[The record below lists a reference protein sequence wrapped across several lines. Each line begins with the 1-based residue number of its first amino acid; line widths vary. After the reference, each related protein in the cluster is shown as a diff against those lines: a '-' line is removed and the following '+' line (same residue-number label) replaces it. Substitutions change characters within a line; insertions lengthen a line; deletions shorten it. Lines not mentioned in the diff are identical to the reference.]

1 MYRIELRPGE
11 EALFKSFDEFA
22 KAVHNGVVSSHAR
35 IWHNASNKWLP
46 IDFHPHFKRASAQRP
61 ASAPKAAVPEA
72 EQRMARSQKTR
83 ELLFIENEPRSP
95 YAPPLKP
102 AAAKPVPA
110 ADAMPA
116 AAPAATAPAG
126 PAAPEKV
133 DPFSNDIEL
142 PPLQA
147 PARAARPEVPVAPSA
162 ALVAASPV
170 LFSHTP
176 APTPRHI
183 EAVVAAAAPLSA
195 RESHAEAEDEILID
209 ISKRR
214 SLPSFKLP
222 RIRLRHIYAAAGLAL
237 VAAAGLM
244 LSGRE
249 KPATADTAEPQRQ
262 PVAST
267 SLAAT
272 PSTYEQ
278 PYVAPATPDP
288 RALDVAPSGYMQVS
302 DEMMPAPVAVDSGP
316 ARLPSAPRMSRVRAI
331 ASASLAE
338 APDATTPSALA
349 TRYRAAYDDAARAL
363 ESQLRSAGLANIFAE
378 SRLTTDKLG
387 SLRVAIAGASNFLRG
402 YRARDEQLDA
412 SFRDT
417 AMQQFSKW
425 SESET
430 AAWAKAA
437 TLGESEASSNRADQL
452 LGDISA
458 LLGVL
463 EAGGGSYKITG
474 GVVTFE
480 STSAAME
487 YEALRGK
494 VVGGLS
500 NANTPMLATMKR
512 VFGSTLPPATR

>member
-22 KAVHNGVVSSHAR
+22 KAVQNGVVSNHAR

-61 ASAPKAAVPEA
+61 ASAPKPAVPEP
-72 EQRMARSQKTR
+72 ESKVARAQKTR

-95 YAPPLKP
+95 YAPPIKP
-102 AAAKPVPA
+102 AASSPVPA
-110 ADAMPA
+110 PTVPD
-116 AAPAATAPAG
+116 
-126 PAAPEKV
+126 KV

-142 PPLQA
+142 PPAAA
-147 PARAARPEVPVAPSA
+147 PVRAAGPEVA
-162 ALVAASPV
+162 AVPKAMPAAATPV

-183 EAVVAAAAPLSA
+183 EAVVAAAAPLPA
-195 RESHAEAEDEILID
+195 HESHAEAEDEILID

-249 KPATADTAEPQRQ
+249 KPATADTTEPQPQ

-272 PSTYEQ
+272 PPASYDD
-278 PYVAPATPDP
+278 PYVVPATPDP
-288 RALDVAPSGYMQVS
+288 RALDLEPSGYMQVS
-302 DEMMPAPVAVDSGP
+302 DEMMPAPAPVDSGR
-316 ARLPSAPRMSRVRAI
+316 ATLPSAPRMSRVQAI
-331 ASASLAE
+331 TSAPLAQ
-338 APDATTPSALA
+338 PSDAMTPSALA
-349 TRYRAAYDDAARAL
+349 ARYRAAYDDAARAL
-363 ESQLRSAGLANIFAE
+363 ESQLRSAGLVNIFAE
-378 SRLTTDKLG
+378 SRLTSDNLG
-387 SLRVAIAGASNFLRG
+387 ALRVAIAGATNFLRS

-412 SFRDT
+412 SYRDT

-425 SESET
+425 SEKET

-437 TLGESEASSNRADQL
+437 TLGESDASSTRADQL
-452 LGDISA
+452 LSDISA
-458 LLGVL
+458 MLGVL
-463 EAGGGSYKITG
+463 EAGAGSYKISN

-494 VVGGLS
+494 VVAALS
-500 NANTPMLATMKR
+500 NANTPMLTTIKR
-512 VFGSTLPPATR
+512 VIGSTMPPATR

>member
-22 KAVHNGVVSSHAR
+22 KAVQNGVVSNHAR

-61 ASAPKAAVPEA
+61 ASAPKPAVPDTES
-72 EQRMARSQKTR
+72 RVARAQKTR

-102 AAAKPVPA
+102 TAS
-110 ADAMPA
+110 
-116 AAPAATAPAG
+116 APASS

-142 PPLQA
+142 PPVEA
-147 PARAARPEVPVAPSA
+147 PVPSVRPEVSVASKAAPVP
-162 ALVAASPV
+162 ASPV
-170 LFSHTP
+170 LFSHSP

-183 EAVVAAAAPLSA
+183 EAVVAAAAPLA
-195 RESHAEAEDEILID
+195 VHEPHAEPENEILID

-237 VAAAGLM
+237 VAAGGLM

-249 KPATADTAEPQRQ
+249 KPATADTAEPQPQ

-272 PSTYEQ
+272 SPASYEQ
-278 PYVAPATPDP
+278 PYGTPANPDP
-288 RALDVAPSGYMQVS
+288 RALDLQPSGYMQVS
-302 DEMMPAPVAVDSGP
+302 DEVMPPAAPVDSGR
-316 ARLPSAPRMSRVRAI
+316 ATLPSAPRMSRVRAI
-331 ASASLAE
+331 TSAPLTQQ
-338 APDATTPSALA
+338 PDAMTPSALA
-349 TRYRAAYDDAARAL
+349 ARYRAAYDDAARAL
-363 ESQLRSAGLANIFAE
+363 ESQLRSAGLVNIFAE
-378 SRLTTDKLG
+378 SRLTSDNLG
-387 SLRVAIAGASNFLRG
+387 ALRVAIAGATNFLRG
-402 YRARDEQLDA
+402 YRARDEQLDT
-412 SFRDT
+412 SYRDT

-437 TLGESEASSNRADQL
+437 TLGETDASSTRADQL
-452 LGDISA
+452 LSDISGM
-458 LLGVL
+458 LGVL
-463 EAGGGSYKITG
+463 EAGAGSYKISN

-480 STSAAME
+480 STAAAME
-487 YEALRGK
+487 YEALRSK
-494 VVGGLS
+494 VVAALS
-500 NANTPMLATMKR
+500 NASTPMLATMKR
-512 VFGSTLPPATR
+512 VIGSTMPPATR